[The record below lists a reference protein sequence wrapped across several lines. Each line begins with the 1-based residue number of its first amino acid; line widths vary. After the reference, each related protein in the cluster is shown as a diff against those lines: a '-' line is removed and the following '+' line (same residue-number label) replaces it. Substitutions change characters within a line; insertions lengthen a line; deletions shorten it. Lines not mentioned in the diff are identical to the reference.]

1 MACGFDELENCL
13 DLFSLE
19 ADGIKRNSGLSDLYI
34 VAKFYQMMILGEI
47 L

>member
-1 MACGFDELENCL
+1 MACGFDELENSL

-19 ADGIKRNSGLSDLYI
+19 VDGIKRNSGLSNLYI
-34 VAKFYQMMILGEI
+34 VAKLYQVMVLVEI